1 MGKRRRMLKWWSG
14 LPLWQRIL
22 PAMVL
27 GVVFGWLWP
36 AAGHYVG
43 WMGEVFIRLIRMVV
57 VPLVF
62 VTVASGIASLG
73 TSRELGSIGARAL
86 GLFMGLTVLA
96 SCLGIALALALQPG
110 RGASLQEL
118 ATPSAVARRTVGEQL
133 LAIIPTNP
141 IAALANGDMLAIIF
155 FAVVVGA
162 AVLAT
167 GGPAQPVKALL
178 AAATAVMARMIA
190 GILELAPFG
199 VFALVATAVGRSGS
213 LTFVNVSLLVLC
225 VVCGSLILS
234 LVVHGALIRF
244 VARLPVK
251 RFFAGAADA
260 LLIAF
265 STGSSSATLPVAI
278 LVAERNLGMAKSIS
292 STVLPLGA
300 SIGRDGTA
308 MYVGL
313 LAVFSSQAFGIQLEL
328 PDYVTIVLATSLV
341 ALSTAPVPSASLF
354 LLAAVL
360 STIGIPDSSTALIVG
375 LVLPFDSL
383 LNMVRTVP
391 NATCNLTVAVA
402 TARFEDA
409 IDERVFNHRPAL

>member
-1 MGKRRRMLKWWSG
+1 MLKRWSS

-22 PAMVL
+22 PAMFL
-27 GVVFGWLWP
+27 GIVVGWLWP
-36 AAGHYVG
+36 AAGQYVG
-43 WMGEVFIRLIRMVV
+43 WMGDVFIRLIRMVV

-73 TSRELGSIGARAL
+73 TSRDLGSIGARAL
-86 GLFMGLTVLA
+86 GLFMGLTVIA
-96 SCLGIALALALQPG
+96 SCLGIALAVAIQPG
-110 RGASLQEL
+110 RGASLEKLGEL
-118 ATPSAVARRTVGEQL
+118 SQVARRSVGEQL
-133 LAIIPTNP
+133 LDIIPTNP

-162 AVLAT
+162 AVLAA
-167 GGPAQPVKALL
+167 GSAAEPVKALL

-199 VFALVATAVGRSGS
+199 VFALVATAVGKSSS
-213 LTFVNVSLLVLC
+213 LTFVNISLLALC

-244 VARLPVK
+244 VARLPVT
-251 RFFAGAADA
+251 RFFTGAVDA

-278 LVAERNLGMAKSIS
+278 VVAERNLGMDRSIS

-313 LAVFSSQAFGIQLEL
+313 LAVFSSQAFGIPLAVH
-328 PDYVTIVLATSLV
+328 DYVTIVLATSLV

-360 STIGIPDSSTALIVG
+360 STIGIPDSGTALIVG

-391 NATCNLTVAVA
+391 NATCNLAVAVT
-402 TARFEDA
+402 TARFENA
-409 IDERVFNHRPAL
+409 IDEQVFNHRPTL

>member
-1 MGKRRRMLKWWSG
+1 MLKGWSG

-22 PAMVL
+22 PAMGL
-27 GVVFGWLWP
+27 GILFGWLWP
-36 AAGHYVG
+36 TAGQYVG

-96 SCLGIALALALQPG
+96 SCLGIALALAIQPG

-118 ATPSAVARRTVGEQL
+118 AEQSGIARRTVGEQL

-199 VFALVATAVGRSGS
+199 VFALVATAVGKSSS
-213 LTFVNVSLLVLC
+213 LTFVNISLLALC

-251 RFFAGAADA
+251 RFFTGAVDA

-328 PDYVTIVLATSLV
+328 QDYVTIVLATSLV

-391 NATCNLTVAVA
+391 NATCNLAVAVT
-402 TARFEDA
+402 TARFENA
-409 IDERVFNHRPAL
+409 IDEQVFNHRPIL